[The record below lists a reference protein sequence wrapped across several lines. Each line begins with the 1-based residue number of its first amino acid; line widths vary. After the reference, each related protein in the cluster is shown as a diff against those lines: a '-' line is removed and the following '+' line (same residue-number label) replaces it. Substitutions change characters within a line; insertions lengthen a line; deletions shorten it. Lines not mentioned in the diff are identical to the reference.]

1 MLKLYHERGRE
12 KTSEVDM
19 VSATAPVVVVTK
31 VEESEEDSVE
41 SVSIPTGQLCKT
53 QKIIAGFGFVLK
65 LCQSPNVQMFR
76 P

>member
-41 SVSIPTGQLCKT
+41 SVSIPTGRLQNS
-53 QKIIAGFGFVLK
+53 KILQDLGSYLNYVRVPTCRCFGL
-65 LCQSPNVQMFR
+65 N
-76 P
+76 

>member
-19 VSATAPVVVVTK
+19 VSATAPVVVVTT

-41 SVSIPTGQLCKT
+41 S
-53 QKIIAGFGFVLK
+53 QKFCRIWV
-65 LCQSPNVQMFR
+65 R
-76 P
+76 T